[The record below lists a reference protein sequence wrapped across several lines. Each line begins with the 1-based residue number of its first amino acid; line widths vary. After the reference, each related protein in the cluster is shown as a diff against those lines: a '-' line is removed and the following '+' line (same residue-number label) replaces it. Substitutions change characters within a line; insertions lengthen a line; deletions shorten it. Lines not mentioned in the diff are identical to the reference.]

1 MDAVETILSL
11 DKDGVL
17 DFLKE
22 EDVDMAGLQESDVR
36 IYTLDL
42 VNFAWSPKLC
52 CNSKVSQIYSSDI
65 YWTLI

>member
-22 EDVDMAGLQESDVR
+22 EDVDTAGLQESDVR
-36 IYTLDL
+36 ILYRK
-42 VNFAWSPKLC
+42 SG
-52 CNSKVSQIYSSDI
+52 
-65 YWTLI
+65 